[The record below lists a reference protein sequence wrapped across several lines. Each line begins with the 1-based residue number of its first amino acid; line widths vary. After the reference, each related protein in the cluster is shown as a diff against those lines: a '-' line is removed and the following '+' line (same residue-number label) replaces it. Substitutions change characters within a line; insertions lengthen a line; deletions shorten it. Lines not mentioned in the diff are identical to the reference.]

1 MYVLGTAGHV
11 DHGKST
17 LVKALTG
24 IDPDRLA
31 EEKERGL
38 TIDLGF
44 AWLKLPGG
52 QEVSIVDVPGHER
65 FIKNMLAGVGGID
78 LALLVIA
85 ADEGVMPQTREHLA
99 ILDLLHISRAIVV
112 ITKKDLADEEML
124 EIVKL
129 DIEEVLKGTSLE
141 GAPLVTTSA
150 VTGEGLPELLSTIE
164 RLLQSTPPRRDIG
177 KPRLP
182 IDRVFTMKGFGT
194 VVTGTL
200 IDGRLSLGQPME
212 ILPGGQRT
220 TIRGLQT
227 HRKKAETVLPGTRV
241 AVNIAGVAVEEIQR
255 GMVMTTPGWL
265 LPTRFLDVRLRA
277 VADLAQPITHNKTI
291 SFHTGTAEVTGKLRL
306 LDREKLGA
314 GESGWAQV
322 LLLHPVAVA
331 RGDLCIVRSAA
342 GTLGGG
348 MIVDTHPRRHRRF
361 QPSVIEALEAR
372 EKGSPED
379 VVLTALQ
386 TRNLTE
392 MGAFLAQ
399 CNLSEKQA
407 TQALQTLLAEG
418 RIVILGEPGPKAILL
433 SRTEWDRLVGESRKA
448 AEAYHAQFPL
458 RMGIPKEELRSR
470 LKISPAHFNAVLER
484 LIGDGV
490 LIEEKA
496 LIRTPTHAIR
506 LNPRQQAQADAFL
519 KSLAQNPFSPLA
531 ESLPEPELLN
541 MLIETR
547 RVVRVNENVIF
558 TAEAY
563 DEMVKRVVEHLRTN
577 GKITVAEVRDMFQ
590 TSRKYALALMEHLD
604 ELKITRRIGDER
616 VLR

>member
-44 AWLKLPGG
+44 AWLKLPDGK
-52 QEVSIVDVPGHER
+52 EVSIVDVPGHER

-78 LALLVIA
+78 LALLIVA

-99 ILDLLHISRAIVV
+99 ILDLLGISRAIVV

-129 DIEEVLKGTSLE
+129 DIEEVLKGTALE
-141 GAPLVTTSA
+141 GAPMVMTSA
-150 VTGEGLPELLSTIE
+150 VTGEGLADLVAAIE

-182 IDRVFTMKGFGT
+182 VDRVFTMKGFGT

-200 IDGRLSLGQPME
+200 IDGRLSLGQQVE

-220 TIRGLQT
+220 TIRGLQS
-227 HRKKAETVLPGTRV
+227 HKKKIETALPGTRV
-241 AVNIAGVAVEEIQR
+241 AANLAGIAVEEIQR
-255 GMVMTTPGWL
+255 GMVLTTPGWL
-265 LPTRFLDVRLRA
+265 LPTRFLDARLRA
-277 VADLAQPITHNKTI
+277 VADLTHPITHNKMI
-291 SFHTGTAEVTGKLRL
+291 SFHAGTAEVSGKLRL
-306 LDREKLGA
+306 LDRDKLGA
-314 GESGWAQV
+314 GESGWAQI
-322 LLLHPVAVA
+322 LLGHPVAVA
-331 RGDLCIVRSAA
+331 RGDLFIIRSAA

-361 QPSVIEALEAR
+361 QTSVIEALEAR

-379 VVLTALQ
+379 MVLTALGSQ
-386 TRNLTE
+386 GFIE
-392 MGAFLAQ
+392 MGAFLAR
-399 CNLSEKQA
+399 CNLSEEEA
-407 TQALQTLLAEG
+407 TRALRSLLAEG
-418 RIVILGEPGPKAILL
+418 RVILLGEEGPRALL
-433 SRTEWDRLVGESRKA
+433 ISRNEWDRVIAESRRA
-448 AEAYHAQFPL
+448 TESYHAQFPL

-470 LKISPAHFNAVLER
+470 LKIGPAHFNAVLER
-484 LIGDGV
+484 LVAEGV
-490 LIEEKA
+490 LVEEKA
-496 LIRTPTHAIR
+496 FLRTPSHTIR
-506 LNPRQQAQADAFL
+506 LTPKQRAEADAFL
-519 KSLAQNPFSPLA
+519 EALARNPYSPVV

-541 MLIETR
+541 MLLETR
-547 RVVRVNENVIF
+547 QAVKVAENVIF
-558 TAEAY
+558 AAAAY
-563 DEMVKRVVEHLRTN
+563 DEMVGGVVERLRTG

-590 TSRKYALALMEHLD
+590 TSRKFALALMEHLD
-604 ELKITRRIGDER
+604 EMKITRRVGDER

>member
-1 MYVLGTAGHV
+1 MHVLGTAGHV

-44 AWLKLPGG
+44 AWLKLPDGR
-52 QEVSIVDVPGHER
+52 EVSIVDVPGHER
-65 FIKNMLAGVGGID
+65 FIRNMLAGVGGID

-99 ILDLLHISRAIVV
+99 ILDLLHIGRAIVV

-129 DIEEVLKGTSLE
+129 DVEEVLKGTSLE
-141 GAPLVTTSA
+141 GSPVVITSA
-150 VTGEGLPELLSTIE
+150 ATGEGLAELVSTIE
-164 RLLQSTPPRRDIG
+164 RMLQSTPPRRDIG

-200 IDGRLSLGQPME
+200 IDGRISVGQAME

-227 HRKKAETVLPGTRV
+227 HRKKAEIALPGTRV
-241 AVNIAGVAVEEIQR
+241 AANIAGVPVEAIER

-265 LPTRFLDVRLRA
+265 LPTRFLDIRLRA
-277 VADLAQPITHNKTI
+277 VADLPQPITHNKTV
-291 SFHTGTAEVTGKLRL
+291 SFHAGTAEVTGKLRL
-306 LDREKLGA
+306 LDRDRLDA

-331 RGDLCIVRSAA
+331 RGDLCILRSAA

-361 QPSVIEALEAR
+361 QPGVIQALEAR

-379 VVLTALQ
+379 MVFTALE
-386 TRNLTE
+386 TRNFTE

-399 CNLSEKQA
+399 CNLSEEQGA
-407 TQALQTLLAEG
+407 RALRTLLAEG
-418 RIVILGEPGPKAILL
+418 RIVLLGEEGPKAVLL
-433 SRTEWDRLVGESRKA
+433 TRNEWDRLAAESRKA

-470 LKISPAHFNAVLER
+470 LKIPPAHFNAVLER
-484 LIGDGV
+484 LVRDGV

-496 LIRTPTHAIR
+496 LIRTPSHTIR
-506 LNPRQQAQADAFL
+506 LNPRQQAEAEAFL
-519 KSLAQNPFSPLA
+519 KSLARSPFSPPA
-531 ESLPEPELLN
+531 ESVPEPELLN
-541 MLIETR
+541 MLIESR

-563 DEMVKRVVEHLRTN
+563 DEMVKRIVERLRTA

-604 ELKITRRIGDER
+604 ELKITRRVGDER